1 MKDRAAHGGFS
12 RKLVIAFDIGTTFSG
27 ISYSILDP
35 GHTPKIQGVT
45 RFPAQEQINGSS
57 KIPTVLYYSTDGQV
71 RAVGAEA
78 MSEGIYEQ
86 AEDEGWIKVEWFKLH
101 LRPLND
107 SSGAAITTQLPPL
120 PQGKTVIGVYS
131 DFMEYLHK
139 CAKSYIEQTH
149 PNGVDLWKALAPK
162 AEYVLSHPNG
172 WEGSQ
177 QSQMRRA
184 AITAGLIPDTQA
196 GHDRLYFVTEGEA
209 SLHYSLE
216 NGLPANSL
224 QQGDGVV
231 IVDAGGGT
239 VDISAYAQSAETP
252 AGGGSMSHVFEEIA
266 PPQCHF
272 HGSVF
277 VSLHARVFLSNL
289 LADSAFI
296 DDLDT
301 IVRCFDKTTK
311 LRFRSQNDPQ
321 FIKFG
326 STRDN
331 EPETNIRYG
340 QLKLSGHDVAQFF
353 EPSITCV
360 VNAVREQRRNAHK
373 PFSHVVL
380 VGGFASSDW
389 LYDNVREHLEPE
401 GFSVIRPENHLNKAV
416 ADGAMS
422 FYIDH
427 CVRTRVSK
435 FTYGQFSNTKFDP
448 HNAEHQRRTHDT
460 YVSLSGQKN
469 IRNNFSIILPKNT
482 QVSETKEFSKDFHIS
497 RKTIDKLTTANVN
510 VWCYRGQLATPQWK
524 DVDRENYAKLCSIE
538 VDLSHLRSKAEQLKK
553 IGSEG
558 AYYRLHYKL
567 ILLFGLSELKAVFSW
582 KENGVEKRSPAKI
595 IYDPEDVGVRA

>member
-27 ISYSILDP
+27 ISYRSKAL
-35 GHTPKIQGVT
+35 Q
-45 RFPAQEQINGSS
+45 AQEQINGSS
-57 KIPTVLYYSTDGQV
+57 KIPTVLYYGSDGKV

-78 MSEGIYEQ
+78 ISEGIYEQ
-86 AEDEGWIKVEWFKLH
+86 AEDEGWVKVEWFKLH

-107 SSGAAITTQLPPL
+107 SSDGSITTQLPPL

-131 DFMEYLHK
+131 DFMKYLHK
-139 CAKSYIEQTH
+139 CARSYIEQTH
-149 PNGVDLWKALAPK
+149 PNGIDLWKSLAPK
-162 AEYVLSHPNG
+162 AEYILSHPNG

-177 QSQMRRA
+177 QNQMRRA

-196 GHDRLYFVTEGEA
+196 GHDRLFFVTEGEA

-216 NGLPANSL
+216 NGLPADSMK
-224 QQGDGVV
+224 QGDGVV

-239 VDISAYAQSAETP
+239 VDISAYAQSTETP
-252 AGGGSMSHVFEEIA
+252 AGSTSQVFEEIA

-289 LADSAFI
+289 LAESAFI

-340 QLKLSGHDVAQFF
+340 QLKLSGQDVAQFF

-360 VNAVREQRRNAHK
+360 VNAVREQRKNAHK

-389 LYDNVREHLEPE
+389 LYDNVRERLGPD
-401 GFSVIRPENHLNKAV
+401 GFNVIRPENHLNKAV

-448 HNAEHQRRTHDT
+448 HNAEHQRRVHDT

-469 IRNNFSIILPKNT
+469 VRNNFSIILPKNT

-524 DVDRENYAKLCSIE
+524 DVDRENYTKLCAIE
-538 VDLSHLRSKAEQLKK
+538 VDLSHLRSIADQFKRM
-553 IGSEG
+553 GPDG

-582 KENGVEKRSPAKI
+582 KENGAEKRSPAKI
-595 IYDPEDVGVRA
+595 IYDPEDTGVRA